1 MKKQEKTPE
10 KTTKGTEI
18 NSLSNKELKIFIIKG
33 LTELGKRI
41 DEHSKNFNKK
51 LLLLLLLLLLLSRF
65 SRVRLCATP

>member
-1 MKKQEKTPE
+1 MV
-10 KTTKGTEI
+10 
-18 NSLSNKELKIFIIKG
+18 
-33 LTELGKRI
+33 TELGKRI